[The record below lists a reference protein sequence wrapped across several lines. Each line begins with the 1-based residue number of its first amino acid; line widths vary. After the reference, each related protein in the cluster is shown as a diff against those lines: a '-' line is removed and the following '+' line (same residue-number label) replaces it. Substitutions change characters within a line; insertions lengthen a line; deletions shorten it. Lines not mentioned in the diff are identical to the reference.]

1 MKDKRKTREKKPLS
15 FAIYVMGAFLLTS
28 AMTVLITAA
37 AIAIVWNVGY
47 AGEPGDEE
55 LFFAV
60 FTAGAIA
67 LLLSVI
73 LGIYF
78 AVGIARPVQRISDTA
93 SAIKEGNLSARTGL
107 SGDDQLGQL
116 GQRFDEM
123 TDAIERD
130 RDLERQ
136 LIGDVA
142 HELRTPLMAIQATVE
157 AIQDGVFEADEEH
170 LNTISFETRRLG
182 RLVEALLHLNRLE
195 NGTAEVKRNPV
206 NLSSVVSGLS
216 TTHEALLETSGIMFF
231 TDIAPNVMII
241 GDQDLIS
248 QAVANLLS
256 NAVRYTPEG
265 GHITVSVQKGD
276 IMASIAVRDTPENGM
291 VTVELAR
298 ENGYAKI
305 SVRDTGV
312 GISEEDMKKVFSRFW
327 RADVARQSVDG
338 GLGIGLALVKEVV
351 DQHFGDVSVSSTLG
365 EGSTFVMRIPL
376 APEDRVKPTPSARR
390 SSSRRRQERAARKEQ
405 EKLRKIEERQLKA
418 RRKAR
423 EAGAGA
429 SATQELK
436 LFGLHVPLPTTR
448 QQEPQTRNKEDGTH
462 E

>member
-93 SAIKEGNLSARTGL
+93 SAIKEGNLSVRTGL

-123 TDAIERD
+123 ADAIERD

-195 NGTAEVKRNPV
+195 NGTTEVKRDLV
-206 NLSSVVSGLS
+206 NLSSVVGGLS
-216 TTHEALLETSGIMFF
+216 TTHEALIESSGIMFF
-231 TDIAPNVMII
+231 TDVAPNVMIV

-256 NAVRYTPEG
+256 NAVRYTPE
-265 GHITVSVQKGD
+265 
-276 IMASIAVRDTPENGM
+276 NGM
-291 VTVELAR
+291 VTVELTR

-312 GISEEDMKKVFSRFW
+312 GISDEDMKKVFSRFW

-376 APEDRVKPTPSARR
+376 APEDRVKPMAPHARKN
-390 SSSRRRQERAARKEQ
+390 SSRRRQERAARKEQ
-405 EKLRKIEERQLKA
+405 EKARKIEERQMKA

-423 EAGAGA
+423 EAGAGM

-436 LFGLHVPLPTTR
+436 LFGLHVSLPTTR
-448 QQEPQTRNKEDGTH
+448 QQEQQTRNKEDGTH

>member
-123 TDAIERD
+123 ADAIERD

-256 NAVRYTPEG
+256 NAVRYTPE
-265 GHITVSVQKGD
+265 
-276 IMASIAVRDTPENGM
+276 NGM

-312 GISEEDMKKVFSRFW
+312 GISEEDMKKVSRFW

>member
-123 TDAIERD
+123 ADAIERD

-195 NGTAEVKRNPV
+195 NGTTEVKRDLV
-206 NLSSVVSGLS
+206 NLSSVVGGLS
-216 TTHEALLETSGIMFF
+216 TTHEALIESSGIMFF
-231 TDIAPNVMII
+231 TDVAPNVMIV

-256 NAVRYTPEG
+256 NAVRYTPE
-265 GHITVSVQKGD
+265 
-276 IMASIAVRDTPENGM
+276 NGM
-291 VTVELAR
+291 VTVELTR

-312 GISEEDMKKVFSRFW
+312 GISDEDMKKVFSRFW

-376 APEDRVKPTPSARR
+376 APEDRVKPMAPHARKD
-390 SSSRRRQERAARKEQ
+390 SSRRRQERAARKEQ
-405 EKLRKIEERQLKA
+405 EKARKIEERQMKA

-423 EAGAGA
+423 EAGAGM

-436 LFGLHVPLPTTR
+436 LFGLHVSLPTTR
-448 QQEPQTRNKEDGTH
+448 QQEQQTRNKEDGTH

>member
-123 TDAIERD
+123 ADAIERD

-195 NGTAEVKRNPV
+195 NGTTEVKRDLV
-206 NLSSVVSGLS
+206 NLSSVVGGLS
-216 TTHEALLETSGIMFF
+216 TTHEALIESSGIMFF
-231 TDIAPNVMII
+231 TDIAPNVMIV

-256 NAVRYTPEG
+256 NAVRYTPE
-265 GHITVSVQKGD
+265 
-276 IMASIAVRDTPENGM
+276 NGM
-291 VTVELAR
+291 VTVELTR

-312 GISEEDMKKVFSRFW
+312 GISDEDMKKVFSRFW

-376 APEDRVKPTPSARR
+376 APEDRVKPMAPHARKN
-390 SSSRRRQERAARKEQ
+390 SSRRRQERAARKEQ

>member
-15 FAIYVMGAFLLTS
+15 FAIYVMGAFLLTA
-28 AMTVLITAA
+28 AMTMLITAA

-47 AGEPGDEE
+47 AGEPSDED

-60 FTAGAIA
+60 FAAGAIA
-67 LLLSVI
+67 LVLSVI

-78 AVGIARPVQRISDTA
+78 AVGIARPIQRISDTA

-123 TDAIERD
+123 ADAIERD

-195 NGTAEVKRNPV
+195 NGTTEVKRDLV
-206 NLSSVVSGLS
+206 NLSSVVGGLS
-216 TTHEALLETSGIMFF
+216 TTHEALIESSGIMFF
-231 TDIAPNVMII
+231 TDVAPNVMII

-256 NAVRYTPEG
+256 NAVRYTPE
-265 GHITVSVQKGD
+265 
-276 IMASIAVRDTPENGM
+276 NGM
-291 VTVELAR
+291 VTVELTR

-312 GISEEDMKKVFSRFW
+312 GIAEEDMKKVFSRFW

-376 APEDRVKPTPSARR
+376 APEDRVKPMTPHARK
-390 SSSRRRQERAARKEQ
+390 SSSRRQERAARKEQ
-405 EKLRKIEERQLKA
+405 EKARKIEERQMKA

-423 EAGAGA
+423 EAGAGMN
-429 SATQELK
+429 ATQELK
-436 LFGLHVPLPTTR
+436 LFGLHVSLPTTR
-448 QQEPQTRNKEDGTH
+448 QQEQHTKDKEDGTH

>member
-123 TDAIERD
+123 ADAIERD

-195 NGTAEVKRNPV
+195 NGTTEVKRDLV

-256 NAVRYTPEG
+256 NAVRYTPE
-265 GHITVSVQKGD
+265 
-276 IMASIAVRDTPENGM
+276 NGM
-291 VTVELAR
+291 VTVELTR

-312 GISEEDMKKVFSRFW
+312 GISDEDMKKVFSRFW

-376 APEDRVKPTPSARR
+376 APEDRVKPMAPHARKN
-390 SSSRRRQERAARKEQ
+390 SSRRRQERAARKEQ
-405 EKLRKIEERQLKA
+405 EKARKIEERQMKA

-423 EAGAGA
+423 EAGAGM

-436 LFGLHVPLPTTR
+436 LFGLHVLLPTTR
-448 QQEPQTRNKEDGTH
+448 QQEQQTRNKEDGTH

>member
-1 MKDKRKTREKKPLS
+1 M
-15 FAIYVMGAFLLTS
+15 A
-28 AMTVLITAA
+28 
-37 AIAIVWNVGY
+37 
-47 AGEPGDEE
+47 
-55 LFFAV
+55 
-60 FTAGAIA
+60 
-67 LLLSVI
+67 
-73 LGIYF
+73 
-78 AVGIARPVQRISDTA
+78 
-93 SAIKEGNLSARTGL
+93 
-107 SGDDQLGQL
+107 
-116 GQRFDEM
+116 
-123 TDAIERD
+123 DAIERD

-195 NGTAEVKRNPV
+195 NGTAEVKRNLV
-206 NLSSVVSGLS
+206 NLSSVVNGLS
-216 TTHEALLETSGIMFF
+216 TTHEALLESSGIMFF
-231 TDIAPNVMII
+231 TDVDPNVMII

-256 NAVRYTPEG
+256 NAVRYTPE
-265 GHITVSVQKGD
+265 
-276 IMASIAVRDTPENGM
+276 NGM
-291 VTVELAR
+291 VSIELTR

-312 GISEEDMKKVFSRFW
+312 GISQEDMKKVFSRFW

-376 APEDRVKPTPSARR
+376 APEDHAKPMPSARR
-390 SSSRRRQERAARKEQ
+390 NTSRRRQERAARKEQ
-405 EKLRKIEERQLKA
+405 EKLRKIEERQVKA

-423 EAGAGA
+423 EAGAGL

-436 LFGLHVPLPTTR
+436 LFGLRVPLPATR
-448 QQEPQTRNKEDGTH
+448 QQEVRQQEVHTRNKEDDTH

>member
-15 FAIYVMGAFLLTS
+15 FAIYVMGAFLLTA

-47 AGEPGDEE
+47 AGEPSDEE
-55 LFFAV
+55 LFFAI
-60 FTAGAIA
+60 FAAGAIA
-67 LLLSVI
+67 LVLSII

-78 AVGIARPVQRISDTA
+78 AVGIARPIQRISDTA

-107 SGDDQLGQL
+107 AGDDQLGQL

-123 TDAIERD
+123 ADAIERD

-195 NGTAEVKRNPV
+195 NGTTEVKRDLV
-206 NLSSVVSGLS
+206 NLSSVVGGLS
-216 TTHEALLETSGIMFF
+216 TTHEALIESSGIMFF
-231 TDIAPNVMII
+231 TDVAPNVMII

-256 NAVRYTPEG
+256 NAVRYTPE
-265 GHITVSVQKGD
+265 
-276 IMASIAVRDTPENGM
+276 NGM
-291 VTVELAR
+291 VTVELTR
-298 ENGYAKI
+298 ENGYARI

-312 GISEEDMKKVFSRFW
+312 GIAEEDMKKVFSRFW

-376 APEDRVKPTPSARR
+376 APEDRVKPMAPHARKG
-390 SSSRRRQERAARKEQ
+390 SSRRRQERAARKEQ
-405 EKLRKIEERQLKA
+405 EKARKIEERQLKA

-423 EAGAGA
+423 EAGAGM

-436 LFGLHVPLPTTR
+436 LFGLHVSLPTTR
-448 QQEPQTRNKEDGTH
+448 QQEQQTRNKEDGTH

>member
-107 SGDDQLGQL
+107 SGDDQLGQF

-123 TDAIERD
+123 ADAIERD

-195 NGTAEVKRNPV
+195 NGTTEVKRDLV

-256 NAVRYTPEG
+256 NAVRYTPE
-265 GHITVSVQKGD
+265 
-276 IMASIAVRDTPENGM
+276 NGM
-291 VTVELAR
+291 VTVELTR

-312 GISEEDMKKVFSRFW
+312 GISDEDMKKVFSRFW

-376 APEDRVKPTPSARR
+376 APEDRVKPMAPHARKN
-390 SSSRRRQERAARKEQ
+390 SSRRRQERAARKEQ
-405 EKLRKIEERQLKA
+405 EKARKIEERQMKA

-423 EAGAGA
+423 EAGAGM

-436 LFGLHVPLPTTR
+436 LFGLHVLLPTTR
-448 QQEPQTRNKEDGTH
+448 QQEQQTRNKEDGTH

>member
-28 AMTVLITAA
+28 ALTVLITAA

-123 TDAIERD
+123 ADAIERD

-256 NAVRYTPEG
+256 NAVRY
-265 GHITVSVQKGD
+265 
-276 IMASIAVRDTPENGM
+276 TPENGM

>member
-123 TDAIERD
+123 ADAIERD

-195 NGTAEVKRNPV
+195 NGTTEVKRDLV
-206 NLSSVVSGLS
+206 NLSSVVGGLS
-216 TTHEALLETSGIMFF
+216 TMHEALIESSGIMFF
-231 TDIAPNVMII
+231 TDVAPNVMIV

-256 NAVRYTPEG
+256 NAVRYTPE
-265 GHITVSVQKGD
+265 
-276 IMASIAVRDTPENGM
+276 NGM
-291 VTVELAR
+291 VTVELTR

-312 GISEEDMKKVFSRFW
+312 GISDEDMKKVFSRFW

-376 APEDRVKPTPSARR
+376 APEDRVKPMAPHARKN
-390 SSSRRRQERAARKEQ
+390 SSRRRQERAARKEQ

>member
-123 TDAIERD
+123 ADAIERD

-195 NGTAEVKRNPV
+195 NGTTEVKRDLV
-206 NLSSVVSGLS
+206 NLSSVVGGLS
-216 TTHEALLETSGIMFF
+216 TTHEALIESSGIMFF
-231 TDIAPNVMII
+231 TDVAPNVMIV

-256 NAVRYTPEG
+256 NAVRYTPE
-265 GHITVSVQKGD
+265 
-276 IMASIAVRDTPENGM
+276 NGM
-291 VTVELAR
+291 VTVELTR

-312 GISEEDMKKVFSRFW
+312 GISDEDMKKVFSRFW

-376 APEDRVKPTPSARR
+376 APEDRVKSMAPHARKN
-390 SSSRRRQERAARKEQ
+390 SSRRRQERAARKEQ

>member
-67 LLLSVI
+67 LVLSVI

-123 TDAIERD
+123 ADAIERD

-195 NGTAEVKRNPV
+195 NGTTEVKRDLV
-206 NLSSVVSGLS
+206 NLSSVVGGLS
-216 TTHEALLETSGIMFF
+216 TTHEALIESSGIMFF
-231 TDIAPNVMII
+231 TDVAPNVMIV

-256 NAVRYTPEG
+256 NAVRYTPE
-265 GHITVSVQKGD
+265 
-276 IMASIAVRDTPENGM
+276 NGM
-291 VTVELAR
+291 VTVELTR

-312 GISEEDMKKVFSRFW
+312 GISDEDMKKVFSRFW

-376 APEDRVKPTPSARR
+376 APEDRVKPMAPHARKN
-390 SSSRRRQERAARKEQ
+390 SSRRRQERAARKEQ
-405 EKLRKIEERQLKA
+405 EKARKIEERQMKA

-423 EAGAGA
+423 EAGAGM

-436 LFGLHVPLPTTR
+436 LFGLHVSLPTTR
-448 QQEPQTRNKEDGTH
+448 QQEQQTRNKEDGTH

>member
-116 GQRFDEM
+116 GFDEM
-123 TDAIERD
+123 ADAIERD

-256 NAVRYTPEG
+256 NAVRY
-265 GHITVSVQKGD
+265 
-276 IMASIAVRDTPENGM
+276 TPENGM

>member
-93 SAIKEGNLSARTGL
+93 SAIEEGNLSARTGL

-123 TDAIERD
+123 ADAIERD

-195 NGTAEVKRNPV
+195 NGTTEVKRDLV

-256 NAVRYTPEG
+256 NAVRYTPE
-265 GHITVSVQKGD
+265 
-276 IMASIAVRDTPENGM
+276 NGM
-291 VTVELAR
+291 VTVELTR

-312 GISEEDMKKVFSRFW
+312 GISDEDMKKVFSRFW
-327 RADVARQSVDG
+327 RAGVARQSVDG

-376 APEDRVKPTPSARR
+376 APEDRVKPMAPHARKN
-390 SSSRRRQERAARKEQ
+390 SSRRRQERAARKEQ
-405 EKLRKIEERQLKA
+405 EKARKIEERQMKA

-423 EAGAGA
+423 EAGAGM

-436 LFGLHVPLPTTR
+436 LFGLHVLLPTTR
-448 QQEPQTRNKEDGTH
+448 QQEQQTRNKEDGTH

>member
-1 MKDKRKTREKKPLS
+1 M
-15 FAIYVMGAFLLTS
+15 A
-28 AMTVLITAA
+28 
-37 AIAIVWNVGY
+37 
-47 AGEPGDEE
+47 
-55 LFFAV
+55 
-60 FTAGAIA
+60 
-67 LLLSVI
+67 
-73 LGIYF
+73 
-78 AVGIARPVQRISDTA
+78 
-93 SAIKEGNLSARTGL
+93 
-107 SGDDQLGQL
+107 
-116 GQRFDEM
+116 
-123 TDAIERD
+123 DAIERD

-256 NAVRYTPEG
+256 NAVRY
-265 GHITVSVQKGD
+265 
-276 IMASIAVRDTPENGM
+276 TPENGM

>member
-67 LLLSVI
+67 LALSVI

-123 TDAIERD
+123 ADAIERD

-195 NGTAEVKRNPV
+195 NGTTEVKRDLV
-206 NLSSVVSGLS
+206 NLSSVVGGLS
-216 TTHEALLETSGIMFF
+216 TTHEALIESSGIMFF
-231 TDIAPNVMII
+231 TDVAPNVMIV

-256 NAVRYTPEG
+256 NAVRY
-265 GHITVSVQKGD
+265 
-276 IMASIAVRDTPENGM
+276 TPENGM

-312 GISEEDMKKVFSRFW
+312 GISDEDMKKVFSRFW

-376 APEDRVKPTPSARR
+376 APEDRVKPMAPHARKN
-390 SSSRRRQERAARKEQ
+390 SSRRRQERAARKEQ
-405 EKLRKIEERQLKA
+405 EKARKIEERQMKA

-423 EAGAGA
+423 EAGAGM

-436 LFGLHVPLPTTR
+436 LFGLHVSLPTTR
-448 QQEPQTRNKEDGTH
+448 QQEQQTRNKEDGTH

>member
-78 AVGIARPVQRISDTA
+78 AAGIARPVQRISDTA

-123 TDAIERD
+123 ADAIERD

-195 NGTAEVKRNPV
+195 NGTTEVKRDLV
-206 NLSSVVSGLS
+206 NLSSVVGGLS
-216 TTHEALLETSGIMFF
+216 TTHEALIESSGIMFF
-231 TDIAPNVMII
+231 TDVAPNVMIV

-256 NAVRYTPEG
+256 NAVRYTPE
-265 GHITVSVQKGD
+265 
-276 IMASIAVRDTPENGM
+276 NGM
-291 VTVELAR
+291 VTVELTR

-312 GISEEDMKKVFSRFW
+312 GISDEDMKKVFSRFW

-376 APEDRVKPTPSARR
+376 APEDRVKPMAPHARKN
-390 SSSRRRQERAARKEQ
+390 SSRRRQERAARKEQ
-405 EKLRKIEERQLKA
+405 EKARKIEERQMKA

-423 EAGAGA
+423 EAGAGM

-436 LFGLHVPLPTTR
+436 LFGLHVSLPTTR
-448 QQEPQTRNKEDGTH
+448 QQEQQTRNKEDGTH

>member
-1 MKDKRKTREKKPLS
+1 MKDKRSSRSRKPLS
-15 FAIYVMGAFLLTS
+15 FAIYVMGAFLLTA

-47 AGEPGDEE
+47 AGMPADEDI
-55 LFFAV
+55 LIAV
-60 FTAGAIA
+60 LAAGAIA
-67 LLLSVI
+67 LVLSTI
-73 LGIYF
+73 LGLYF
-78 AVGIARPVQRISDTA
+78 AVGIARPVQHISDTA
-93 SAIKEGNLSARTGL
+93 DKIKNGNLSARTGL

-123 TDAIERD
+123 ADAIERD

-195 NGTAEVKRNPV
+195 NGTTEIKHDLV
-206 NLSSVVSGLS
+206 NLSGVVGGLS
-216 TTHEALLETSGIMFF
+216 TTHEALIESSGIMFF
-231 TDIAPNVMII
+231 ANVDPDVMVI

-256 NAVRYTPEG
+256 NAVRYTPE
-265 GHITVSVQKGD
+265 
-276 IMASIAVRDTPENGM
+276 NGM
-291 VTVELAR
+291 VTVDLTR

-305 SVRDTGV
+305 SVTDTGV
-312 GISEEDMKKVFSRFW
+312 GIAEEDLKKVFSRFW
-327 RADVARQSVDG
+327 RADVARQNVDG

-351 DQHFGDVSVSSTLG
+351 DQHFGDISVASKLG
-365 EGSTFVMRIPL
+365 EGSTFTMRIPL
-376 APEDRVKPTPSARR
+376 APQDHARPVTATR
-390 SSSRRRQERAARKEQ
+390 KGSERRRQERAARREQ

-418 RRKAR
+418 RRKAQ
-423 EAGAGA
+423 AAHHGDLT
-429 SATQELK
+429 ATQELK
-436 LFGLHVPLPTTR
+436 LFGLRVSLPTTR
-448 QQEPQTRNKEDGTH
+448 QAQPHTRRRNDDPH

>member
-1 MKDKRKTREKKPLS
+1 MKDKRKTREKKSLS

-123 TDAIERD
+123 ADAIERD

-195 NGTAEVKRNPV
+195 NGTTEVKRDLV

-256 NAVRYTPEG
+256 NAVRYTPE
-265 GHITVSVQKGD
+265 
-276 IMASIAVRDTPENGM
+276 NGM
-291 VTVELAR
+291 VTVELTR

-312 GISEEDMKKVFSRFW
+312 GISDEDMKKVFSRFW

-376 APEDRVKPTPSARR
+376 APEDRVKPMAPHARKN
-390 SSSRRRQERAARKEQ
+390 SSRRRQERAARKEQ
-405 EKLRKIEERQLKA
+405 EKARKIEERQMKA

-423 EAGAGA
+423 EAGAGM

-436 LFGLHVPLPTTR
+436 LFGLHVLLPTTR
-448 QQEPQTRNKEDGTH
+448 QQEQQTRNKEDGTH

>member
-123 TDAIERD
+123 ADAIERD

-195 NGTAEVKRNPV
+195 NGTTEVKRDLV

-216 TTHEALLETSGIMFF
+216 TTHEALLESSGIMFF
-231 TDIAPNVMII
+231 TDVAPNVMIV

-256 NAVRYTPEG
+256 NAVRYTPE
-265 GHITVSVQKGD
+265 
-276 IMASIAVRDTPENGM
+276 NGM
-291 VTVELAR
+291 VTVELTR

-312 GISEEDMKKVFSRFW
+312 GISDEDMKKVFSRFW

-376 APEDRVKPTPSARR
+376 APEDRVKPMAPHARKN
-390 SSSRRRQERAARKEQ
+390 SSRRRQERAARKEQ
-405 EKLRKIEERQLKA
+405 EKARKIEERQMKA

-423 EAGAGA
+423 EAGAGM

-448 QQEPQTRNKEDGTH
+448 QQEQQTRNKEDGTH

>member
-28 AMTVLITAA
+28 AMTVLITTA

-123 TDAIERD
+123 ADAIERD

-195 NGTAEVKRNPV
+195 NGTTEVKRDLV
-206 NLSSVVSGLS
+206 NLSSVVGGLS
-216 TTHEALLETSGIMFF
+216 TTHEALIESSGIMFF
-231 TDIAPNVMII
+231 TDVAPNVMIV

-256 NAVRYTPEG
+256 NAVRYTPE
-265 GHITVSVQKGD
+265 
-276 IMASIAVRDTPENGM
+276 NGM
-291 VTVELAR
+291 VTVELTR

-312 GISEEDMKKVFSRFW
+312 GISDEDMKKVFSRFW

-376 APEDRVKPTPSARR
+376 APEDRVKPMAPHARKN
-390 SSSRRRQERAARKEQ
+390 SSRRRQERAARKEQ
-405 EKLRKIEERQLKA
+405 EKARKIEERQMKA

-423 EAGAGA
+423 EAGAGM

-436 LFGLHVPLPTTR
+436 LFGLHVSLPTTR
-448 QQEPQTRNKEDGTH
+448 QQEQQTRNKEDGTH

>member
-123 TDAIERD
+123 ADAIERD

-157 AIQDGVFEADEEH
+157 AIQDSLFEADEEH

-195 NGTAEVKRNPV
+195 NGTTEVKRDLV
-206 NLSSVVSGLS
+206 NLSSVVGGLS
-216 TTHEALLETSGIMFF
+216 TTHEALIESSGIMFF
-231 TDIAPNVMII
+231 TDVAPNVMIV

-256 NAVRYTPEG
+256 NAVRYTPE
-265 GHITVSVQKGD
+265 
-276 IMASIAVRDTPENGM
+276 NGM
-291 VTVELAR
+291 VTVELTR

-312 GISEEDMKKVFSRFW
+312 GISDEDMKKVFSRFW

-376 APEDRVKPTPSARR
+376 APEDRVKPMAPHARKN
-390 SSSRRRQERAARKEQ
+390 SSRRRQERAARKEQ
-405 EKLRKIEERQLKA
+405 EKARKIEERQMKA

-423 EAGAGA
+423 EAGAGM

-436 LFGLHVPLPTTR
+436 LFGLHVSLPTTR
-448 QQEPQTRNKEDGTH
+448 QQEQQTRNKEDGTH

>member
-67 LLLSVI
+67 LLLSAI

-123 TDAIERD
+123 ADAIERD

-195 NGTAEVKRNPV
+195 NGTTEVKRDLV
-206 NLSSVVSGLS
+206 NLSSVVGGLS
-216 TTHEALLETSGIMFF
+216 TTHEALIESSGIMFF
-231 TDIAPNVMII
+231 TDVAPNVMIV

-256 NAVRYTPEG
+256 NAVRYTPE
-265 GHITVSVQKGD
+265 
-276 IMASIAVRDTPENGM
+276 NGM
-291 VTVELAR
+291 VTVELTR

-312 GISEEDMKKVFSRFW
+312 GISDEDMKKVFSRFW

-376 APEDRVKPTPSARR
+376 APEDRVKPMAPHARKN
-390 SSSRRRQERAARKEQ
+390 SSRRRQERAARKEQ

>member
-123 TDAIERD
+123 ADAIERD

-195 NGTAEVKRNPV
+195 NGTTEVKRDLV
-206 NLSSVVSGLS
+206 NLSSVVGGLS
-216 TTHEALLETSGIMFF
+216 TTHEALIESSGIMFF
-231 TDIAPNVMII
+231 TDVAPNVMIV

-256 NAVRYTPEG
+256 NAVRYTPE
-265 GHITVSVQKGD
+265 
-276 IMASIAVRDTPENGM
+276 NGM
-291 VTVELAR
+291 VTVELTR

-312 GISEEDMKKVFSRFW
+312 GISDEDMKKVFSRFW

-376 APEDRVKPTPSARR
+376 APEDRVKPMAPHARKN
-390 SSSRRRQERAARKEQ
+390 SSRRRQGRAARKEQ
-405 EKLRKIEERQLKA
+405 EKARKIEERQMKA

-423 EAGAGA
+423 EAGAGM

-436 LFGLHVPLPTTR
+436 LFGLHVSLPTTR
-448 QQEPQTRNKEDGTH
+448 QQEQQTRNKEDGTH

>member
-123 TDAIERD
+123 ADAIERD

-256 NAVRYTPEG
+256 NAVRYTPE
-265 GHITVSVQKGD
+265 
-276 IMASIAVRDTPENGM
+276 NGM

-351 DQHFGDVSVSSTLG
+351 DQHFGDVSVSSTL

>member
-123 TDAIERD
+123 ADAIERD

-195 NGTAEVKRNPV
+195 NGTTEVKRDLV
-206 NLSSVVSGLS
+206 NLSSVVGGLS
-216 TTHEALLETSGIMFF
+216 TTHEALIESSGIMFF
-231 TDIAPNVMII
+231 TDVAPNVMIV

-256 NAVRYTPEG
+256 NAVRYTPE
-265 GHITVSVQKGD
+265 
-276 IMASIAVRDTPENGM
+276 NGM
-291 VTVELAR
+291 VTVELTR

-312 GISEEDMKKVFSRFW
+312 GISDEDMKKVFSRFW

-365 EGSTFVMRIPL
+365 EGSTFVMRSPL
-376 APEDRVKPTPSARR
+376 APEDRVKPMAPHARKN
-390 SSSRRRQERAARKEQ
+390 SSRRRQERAARKEQ

>member
-123 TDAIERD
+123 ADAIERD

-170 LNTISFETRRLG
+170 LNTISFETRR
-182 RLVEALLHLNRLE
+182 RVAWSRHCCIS
-195 NGTAEVKRNPV
+195 T
-206 NLSSVVSGLS
+206 VSK
-216 TTHEALLETSGIMFF
+216 TVR
-231 TDIAPNVMII
+231 PR
-241 GDQDLIS
+241 
-248 QAVANLLS
+248 S
-256 NAVRYTPEG
+256 NATPL
-265 GHITVSVQKGD
+265 T
-276 IMASIAVRDTPENGM
+276 
-291 VTVELAR
+291 
-298 ENGYAKI
+298 
-305 SVRDTGV
+305 
-312 GISEEDMKKVFSRFW
+312 
-327 RADVARQSVDG
+327 
-338 GLGIGLALVKEVV
+338 
-351 DQHFGDVSVSSTLG
+351 
-365 EGSTFVMRIPL
+365 
-376 APEDRVKPTPSARR
+376 SAAW
-390 SSSRRRQERAARKEQ
+390 SAACRRRT
-405 EKLRKIEERQLKA
+405 
-418 RRKAR
+418 RRCSR
-423 EAGAGA
+423 PPA
-429 SATQELK
+429 SCSS
-436 LFGLHVPLPTTR
+436 PTSHPT
-448 QQEPQTRNKEDGTH
+448 
-462 E
+462 

>member
-67 LLLSVI
+67 LALSVI

-123 TDAIERD
+123 ADAIERD

-195 NGTAEVKRNPV
+195 NGTTEVKRDLV
-206 NLSSVVSGLS
+206 NLSSVVGGLS
-216 TTHEALLETSGIMFF
+216 TTHEALIESSGIMFF
-231 TDIAPNVMII
+231 TDVAPNVMIV

-256 NAVRYTPEG
+256 NAVRYTPE
-265 GHITVSVQKGD
+265 
-276 IMASIAVRDTPENGM
+276 NGM
-291 VTVELAR
+291 VTVELTR

-312 GISEEDMKKVFSRFW
+312 GISDEDMKKVFSRFW

-376 APEDRVKPTPSARR
+376 APEDRVKPMAPHARKN
-390 SSSRRRQERAARKEQ
+390 SSRRRQERAARKEQ
-405 EKLRKIEERQLKA
+405 EKARKIEERQMKA

-423 EAGAGA
+423 EAGAGM

-436 LFGLHVPLPTTR
+436 LLGLHVSLPTAR
-448 QQEPQTRNKEDGTH
+448 QQEQQTRNKEDGTH

>member
-93 SAIKEGNLSARTGL
+93 SANKEGNLSARTGL

-123 TDAIERD
+123 ADAIERD

-195 NGTAEVKRNPV
+195 NGTTEVKRDLV

-231 TDIAPNVMII
+231 TDIAPNEMII

-256 NAVRYTPEG
+256 NAVRYTPE
-265 GHITVSVQKGD
+265 
-276 IMASIAVRDTPENGM
+276 NGM
-291 VTVELAR
+291 VTVELTR

-312 GISEEDMKKVFSRFW
+312 GISDEDMKKVFSRFW

-376 APEDRVKPTPSARR
+376 APEDRVKPMAPHARKN
-390 SSSRRRQERAARKEQ
+390 SSRRRQERAARKEQ
-405 EKLRKIEERQLKA
+405 EKARKIEERQMKA

-423 EAGAGA
+423 EAGAGM

-436 LFGLHVPLPTTR
+436 LFGLHVLLPTTR
-448 QQEPQTRNKEDGTH
+448 QQEQQTRNKEDGTH